1 MPKKRSVRKKALYW
15 WNEQIAETRRRA
27 GRIKRQLTKMKR
39 RGREEEAVGLR
50 ENLRK
55 VKKEMKAL
63 IRDAKEKAW
72 TEFVETLNKD
82 PWARPYKLVMGRLKP
97 WTPPITET
105 LEPEAVER
113 IVAELFPGD
122 DDLPPRRYELPAP
135 WRENWQMKE
144 EEMVWA
150 VKRIGGVAKGPGPDR
165 IPGAAFKMAIP
176 HVGEDIRELMEGCL
190 RGTSQ
195 RYGKRLPW
203 S

>member
-1 MPKKRSVRKKALYW
+1 
-15 WNEQIAETRRRA
+15 
-27 GRIKRQLTKMKR
+27 
-39 RGREEEAVGLR
+39 
-50 ENLRK
+50 
-55 VKKEMKAL
+55 MKAL

-82 PWARPYKLVMGRLKP
+82 PWARPYQLVMGRLKP

-122 DDLPPRRYELPAP
+122 DELPPRRYELPAP

-150 VKRIGGVAKGPGPDR
+150 VKMIGGGLQSAGTRPHPRSCPQNGHPTCRGGHKGADGGVSPRGALPRDMEKGYPGLNP
-165 IPGAAFKMAIP
+165 
-176 HVGEDIRELMEGCL
+176 
-190 RGTSQ
+190 
-195 RYGKRLPW
+195 
-203 S
+203 